1 MSLSVLGLSFKPGT
15 DDMRESP
22 ALDLIPQLIREVKKI
37 NVFDPVAMEEASR
50 IFKNVNFALQ

>member
-1 MSLSVLGLSFKPGT
+1 MIVSVLGLSFKPGT

-22 ALDLIPQLIREVKKI
+22 ALYLIPPLIREVKKV

-50 IFKNVNFALQ
+50 KFKNVNFF